1 MFASLTLDN
10 LFLYCAW
17 VGSIIYVIR
26 ILMSFGGVL
35 DSDSM
40 DSVADHISDDA
51 FQFLS
56 LNTLVG
62 FLMMFGWGGLAASR
76 QFLMSDPISLFV
88 ATCTGS
94 LFFMATRLI
103 FKSAKKLMSTGTV
116 FDIQK
121 SVGKQGKV
129 YQRIAENKRGVIQV
143 TLDDFCRELDAVS
156 IDNREIP
163 SFQSVEIIK
172 VIDSRTVVVRRVK

>member
-1 MFASLTLDN
+1 
-10 LFLYCAW
+10 
-17 VGSIIYVIR
+17 
-26 ILMSFGGVL
+26 
-35 DSDSM
+35 
-40 DSVADHISDDA
+40 
-51 FQFLS
+51 
-56 LNTLVG
+56 
-62 FLMMFGWGGLAASR
+62 
-76 QFLMSDPISLFV
+76 
-88 ATCTGS
+88 
-94 LFFMATRLI
+94 
-103 FKSAKKLMSTGTV
+103 MSTGTV